1 MPLVDVPEADEPIEV
16 PADAIEV
23 QEDEDLVIKS
33 QDELD
38 DTIQSR
44 LSRQERKLKD
54 DLKADDEFWREMA
67 QERGVELRDDGR
79 PKGSIQDEELQE
91 LRSKANR
98 AESLEQELSE
108 QKERIQSAREERLEG
123 KLLEKAPGFANET
136 ARDTYLRE
144 AKSRM
149 TYDEEFGWVEAD
161 EEGGVRYDAG
171 DPRGP
176 DAVIAELEDSH
187 EFLFESTQV
196 SGGSDVT
203 PSGDVGPMT
212 EAEFEKKKEKAI
224 QTGDDETLAELEQ
237 MAAND
242 EIR

>member
-1 MPLVDVPEADEPIEV
+1 MPLVSIPEADEPVEV
-16 PADAIEV
+16 PPDAIEV
-23 QEDEDLVIKS
+23 QDGEDLVIKS

-44 LSRQERKLKD
+44 LSRQERQLRDQLKTD
-54 DLKADDEFWREMA
+54 EEFWQEMA

-79 PKGSIQDEELQE
+79 PKGSIKNEELQE

-98 AESLEQELSE
+98 AESLEQELNE

-136 ARDTYLRE
+136 ARETYIRE

-149 TYDEEFGWVEAD
+149 TYDEEYGWVEQD
-161 EEGGVRYDAG
+161 DDGGVRYDAG

-187 EFLFESTQV
+187 EFLFESTRV
-196 SGGSDVT
+196 DNGSDVT

-212 EAEFEKKKEKAI
+212 QAEFEKKKKKAM
-224 QTGDDETLAELEQ
+224 QAGDDETLAELEQ